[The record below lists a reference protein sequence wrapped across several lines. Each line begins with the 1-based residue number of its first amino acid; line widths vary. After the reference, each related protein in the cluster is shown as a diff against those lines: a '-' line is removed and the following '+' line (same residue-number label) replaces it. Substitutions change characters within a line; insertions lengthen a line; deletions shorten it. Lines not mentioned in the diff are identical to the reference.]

1 MSIKSR
7 LCKQLASYFI
17 QGLACIFVLIV
28 FYTPVGNFLLV
39 RMPFYQV
46 TPTGCPQITTSTP
59 FPAPTQ
65 AFYQETQGF
74 TGKCC
79 ARLSILQ

>member
-1 MSIKSR
+1 MRESY
-7 LCKQLASYFI
+7 LCGLLKTYFV
-17 QGLACIFVLIV
+17 QALACIFVLIV
-28 FYTPVGNFLLV
+28 FYAPVGNFLLV

-46 TPTGCPQITTSTP
+46 TPTGCPQITTPTP

-79 ARLSILQ
+79 ARLSIL

>member
-1 MSIKSR
+1 MSLFKTFFVPT
-7 LCKQLASYFI
+7 LA
-17 QGLACIFVLIV
+17 LIFMLVF
-28 FYTPVGNFLLV
+28 FYTPIGNFLLV
-39 RMPFYQV
+39 TMPFYQV
-46 TPTGCPQITTSTP
+46 TPTGCPQITTPTP